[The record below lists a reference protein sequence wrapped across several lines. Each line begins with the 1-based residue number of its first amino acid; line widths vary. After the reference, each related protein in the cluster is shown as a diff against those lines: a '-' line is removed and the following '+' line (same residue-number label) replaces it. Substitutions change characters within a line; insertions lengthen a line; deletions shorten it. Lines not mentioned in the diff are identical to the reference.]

1 MENEKDKKSIIKE
14 AIVDYNEIINAA
26 ELNARKKLAEE
37 FPGKF
42 KDLLN
47 EELKNN
53 KNKTEKE
60 SYKKIDEQKESNT
73 DESDANKKIVMET
86 KETKKEKKEVENVDD
101 VVKKEKAPK
110 KDDVDNEKT
119 EKTDKK
125 ETSKKEVVENDVQK
139 GKKSEVNEEFDISS
153 LNIDDIDSAIDSAN
167 ENDEVLTIE
176 EIEREISDLE
186 ALQAEG
192 KEDFVDGDDKVSFAK
207 DGESTPYDKLVQL
220 KNQIQEV
227 IDTMS
232 TNEGDV
238 DEQKRQ
244 GGKQNFAGREKGGPT
259 KEMIDEEEPVDEMHK
274 GNYSD
279 ATVDKMQ
286 QGKFDRALIDEDD
299 LEISDADIDAL
310 LDDESEVDEQHGI
323 SHAKRKLASGDRL
336 PRKGQGL
343 PKSHEPQLRS
353 ARQSMSENAKKLKAL
368 IEDNKKLSKKL
379 SEVKK
384 QKETHNALLENYK
397 TALGKYR
404 TQLKEMAVFNTNLA
418 HVNNLLVNEEL
429 ALTQDDKVKIIK
441 EFKKIGSLTESQ
453 EKYKSLL
460 SEMKETKKNISEE
473 LEDKVSSSVASSSKK
488 KLDEVVEKTAYE
500 NNDHI
505 KKIKRLMEYVDRR
518 GKK

>member
-1 MENEKDKKSIIKE
+1 MK
-14 AIVDYNEIINAA
+14 
-26 ELNARKKLAEE
+26 
-37 FPGKF
+37 
-42 KDLLN
+42 
-47 EELKNN
+47 
-53 KNKTEKE
+53 
-60 SYKKIDEQKESNT
+60 
-73 DESDANKKIVMET
+73 T
-86 KETKKEKKEVENVDD
+86 KETKKEVED
-101 VVKKEKAPK
+101 VNKDENEEETPK
-110 KDDVDNEKT
+110 KVNVNKEKT
-119 EKTDKK
+119 EKN
-125 ETSKKEVVENDVQK
+125 ETSKEVMKKDVQK

-192 KEDFVDGDDKVSFAK
+192 EEDFVDGDDKVSFAK

-232 TNEGDV
+232 ANDGDV
-238 DEQKRQ
+238 YEQKRD
-244 GGKQNFAGREKGGPT
+244 GGKQNFVGREKGGPT
-259 KEMIDEEEPVDEMHK
+259 KEMIDEEEPIKEMHK

-279 ATVDKMQ
+279 ASVDKMQ
-286 QGKFDRALIDEDD
+286 QGKFDRALIDEED

-310 LDDESEVDEQHGI
+310 LNDEGDVDEQHGI
-323 SHAKRKLASGDRL
+323 SHAKRKLASGDQL

-368 IEDNKKLSKKL
+368 IEDNKKLSKKF

-397 TALGKYR
+397 TALDKYR

-429 ALTQDDKVKIIK
+429 ALTQDDKVKIIR

-460 SEMKETKKNISEE
+460 SEMRETKKNVSEE
-473 LEDKVSSSVASSSKK
+473 LKNRVSSSVASSSKK